1 MSVHRDFDSNPDTDE
16 TFVSRWSKRKQEAR
30 PDPDPATEAV
40 QPLAQDSATAARPVL
55 TDADMP
61 DPDSL
66 QADSNFAAF
75 MSPGVSEWLRA
86 KALRRLFRLPG
97 LHTPDG
103 LDDYDE
109 DFTRLAGLG
118 DTLTHEM
125 RRMLAREA
133 KMEDEPSS
141 TATSQADPA
150 SIQADA
156 GLSDEPDDDA
166 ADQDP
171 EPADEPQRPV

>member
-1 MSVHRDFDSNPDTDE
+1 MSVHRDFDSDPDNDE
-16 TFVSRWSKRKQEAR
+16 SFVSRWSKRKQEAR
-30 PDPDPATEAV
+30 PDTDPATEAS
-40 QPLAQDSATAARPVL
+40 QPLEQDSATAARPVL

-133 KMEDEPSS
+133 GTEDEPSS
-141 TATSQADPA
+141 AATSQADPA
-150 SIQADA
+150 SMQADA
-156 GLSDEPDDDA
+156 GLSDESGDDA

-171 EPADEPQRPV
+171 EPGDEPQRPA